1 MEQPTTTTTTTFIL
15 DANELIG
22 AFTNFL
28 QFDVASGGAS
38 AETIRTY
45 WCEAKQYLLWCETN
59 QLQPLTM
66 TRDAIKIYRHHLVQ
80 QKYKPA
86 TISLKL
92 VAVSR
97 MYDAAMEYGLL
108 SHNPVWGVKAPKQRG
123 DPADSIT
130 YLTAEEATILLQAP
144 LTKST
149 PLKVLRDRFL
159 LGLMTL
165 EGVRSMEVHRTN
177 VGDILRSPT
186 GVGIT
191 VTSKRQQ
198 RVVPLIPELADLLDL
213 YLLARRGAKFSTA
226 LSTPLFINL
235 HHPRHEI
242 STDREDRRLSRR
254 GIRFVVDSYL
264 EALGLKHGD
273 GRTLTAHSLRH
284 TAGTLAI
291 QNGASLRQVQDLLG
305 HASPKTTAIYT
316 HVGDRWVN
324 NPALKL
330 GIKLNPEPI
339 PLEDGEKD

>member
-1 MEQPTTTTTTTFIL
+1 MEQPTSTTTSTPTFVL
-15 DANELIG
+15 DADPLIA
-22 AFTNFL
+22 AFTSFL

-45 WCEAKQYLLWCETN
+45 WCEVKQYLLWCEIN
-59 QLQPLTM
+59 QLQPLEV

-80 QKYKPA
+80 HKYKPA
-86 TISLKL
+86 TIALKL

-130 YLTAEEATILLQAP
+130 YLTAAEAETFLQAP

-165 EGVRSMEVHRTN
+165 EGVRSMEAHRAN
-177 VGDILRSPT
+177 VGDIRRNPA

-198 RVVPLIPELADLLDL
+198 RVVPLIPDLVDVLDR
-213 YLLARRGAKFSTA
+213 YLLARRSAKFSTA
-226 LSTPLFINL
+226 AATPLFINI
-235 HHPRHEI
+235 HHPRHQI
-242 STDREDRRLSRR
+242 DPDREDRRLSRR
-254 GIRFVVDSYL
+254 GIRFIVDSYL
-264 EALGLKHGD
+264 TALNLKHGE
-273 GRTLTAHSLRH
+273 GRTLSAHSLRH

-305 HASPKTTAIYT
+305 HADPKTTAIYT
-316 HVGDRWVN
+316 HVGDRWLN

-330 GIKLNPEPI
+330 GINLNPE
-339 PLEDGEKD
+339 

>member
-1 MEQPTTTTTTTFIL
+1 MESTTTPISCAPFVL
-15 DANELIG
+15 NANELIA

-45 WCEAKQYLLWCETN
+45 WCEAKHYLLWCETN
-59 QLQPLTM
+59 QLQPLDV
-66 TRDAIKIYRHHLVQ
+66 TRDAIKIYRHYLVE

-92 VAVSR
+92 VTISR

-108 SHNPVWGVKAPKQRG
+108 THNPVWGVKAPKRRG

-130 YLTAEEATILLQAP
+130 YLTAGEAESFLQAP

-149 PLKVLRDRFL
+149 PLKILRDRFL

-165 EGVRSMEVHRTN
+165 EGVRSMEVYRAN
-177 VGDILRSPT
+177 VGDIVRSPT

-191 VTSKRQQ
+191 VASKRQQ
-198 RVVPLIPELADLLDL
+198 RVVPLIPDLVDVLDR
-213 YLLARRGAKFSTA
+213 YLLARRKAKFSTVPA
-226 LSTPLFINL
+226 APLFINL
-235 HHPRHEI
+235 HHLRHQ
-242 STDREDRRLSRR
+242 TDPDRADRRLSRR
-254 GIRFVVDSYL
+254 GIRFIVDSYL
-264 EALGLKHGD
+264 EALNLKHGE
-273 GRTLTAHSLRH
+273 GRTLSAHSLRH

-305 HASPKTTAIYT
+305 HADPKTTAIYT
-316 HVGDRWVN
+316 HVGDRWTN
-324 NPALKL
+324 NPALKM
-330 GIKLNPEPI
+330 GVRMNPE
-339 PLEDGEKD
+339 

>member
-1 MEQPTTTTTTTFIL
+1 
-15 DANELIG
+15 
-22 AFTNFL
+22 
-28 QFDVASGGAS
+28 
-38 AETIRTY
+38 
-45 WCEAKQYLLWCETN
+45 
-59 QLQPLTM
+59 M

-92 VAVSR
+92 VTISR

-108 SHNPVWGVKAPKQRG
+108 SQNPVWGVKAPKRRG

-130 YLTAEEATILLQAP
+130 YLTASEAQTFLQAP

-149 PLKVLRDRFL
+149 PIKVLRDRFL

-165 EGVRSMEVHRTN
+165 EGVRSMEVYRAN
-177 VGDILRSPT
+177 VGDIVRSPT

-191 VTSKRQQ
+191 VMSKRQQ
-198 RVVPLIPELADLLDL
+198 RVVPLIPDLVDLLDR
-213 YLLARRGAKFSTA
+213 YLLARRQAKFSTTA
-226 LSTPLFINL
+226 VTPLFINL
-235 HHPRHEI
+235 HHPRHHI
-242 STDREDRRLSRR
+242 DPDREDRRLSRR

-264 EALGLKHGD
+264 TELNLKHGD
-273 GRTLTAHSLRH
+273 GRTLSAHSLRH

-305 HASPKTTAIYT
+305 HADPKTTAIYT
-316 HVGDRWVN
+316 HIGDRWTN

-330 GIKLNPEPI
+330 GINLNPE
-339 PLEDGEKD
+339 